1 MKEIFFFF
9 AVSPFFFSLL
19 LYPLILWLHRSHQ
32 NPVTFCWRLFSKL
45 AVLVCSFLSA
55 AFITAISDSLDF
67 RTRVISILALQQIE
81 RNKQLIRNYNNR
93 QTYDE
98 TLDFI

>member
-1 MKEIFFFF
+1 MKGIFIVFFPLL
-9 AVSPFFFSLL
+9 SPLSFFSS
-19 LYPLILWLHRSHQ
+19 PLILRLHKSHQ
-32 NPVTFCWRLFSKL
+32 NPLTFCWRLFSKL

-55 AFITAISDSLDF
+55 AFITAISDSIDF

-81 RNKQLIRNYNNR
+81 RNKQLISNYNNR